1 MTSPLKY
8 RVCVVE
14 GCDRYAKLH
23 GTCLAHVRSKSTH
36 ATAMSEPRIV
46 LPSFASL
53 MTAPI
58 IRRTVLA
65 SPLYAAPKKRP
76 VCVRLKNRNRQCAG
90 EGCLAYARRG
100 GYCTKHGGGRKCTIQ
115 GCSTTAQ
122 AYGICRLHGGG
133 ARCKAHGCH
142 QFARSH
148 GVCGQHGALALDE
161 SATDAMLATT
171 DEDDDDDDMGVRLK
185 A

>member
-1 MTSPLKY
+1 MTTSPLKY

-14 GCDRYAKLH
+14 GCDRFAKLH
-23 GTCLAHVRSKSTH
+23 GTCLAHVRSKTTTTMS
-36 ATAMSEPRIV
+36 MSEPRIV
-46 LPSFASL
+46 LPAFASL
-53 MTAPI
+53 MAAPV
-58 IRRTVLA
+58 RRPLVA

-90 EGCLAYARRG
+90 DGCLAYARRG

-133 ARCKAHGCH
+133 ARCKARGCH

-148 GVCGQHGALALDE
+148 GVCGQHYAADE

-171 DEDDDDDDMGVRLK
+171 DEDEDDDDDSSVRLK